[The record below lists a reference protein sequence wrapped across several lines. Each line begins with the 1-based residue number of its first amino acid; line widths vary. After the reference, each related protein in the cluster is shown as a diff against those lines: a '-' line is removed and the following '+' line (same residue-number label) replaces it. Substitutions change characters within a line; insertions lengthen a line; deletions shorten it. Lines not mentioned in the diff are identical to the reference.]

1 MGNKFCLQYDEI
13 DHNASAR
20 AKTTVM
26 MTDRYSK
33 AGDRD
38 SGREII
44 AHYLFQ
50 HKNKGQKEKLVIS
63 RYVTSSTE

>member
-1 MGNKFCLQYDEI
+1 MGNKFCLQCDEI

-26 MTDRYSK
+26 IDMYSK

-38 SGREII
+38 SGREIT
-44 AHYLFQ
+44 AHHLFQ
-50 HKNKGQKEKLVIS
+50 HEKKGQKEKPVIS
-63 RYVTSSTE
+63 RDITSSTE